1 MASVYWPYAIYFI
14 KVGQSQLAQKL
25 TTPSSNFY
33 ITYYFKYD
41 PNKQI
46 FSHSV
51 LTLHT
56 TQNCNQHLLPID
68 KIHPWAIEPPGH
80 CYPSELYDPE
90 TPHHSAK
97 GHHLDM

>member
-51 LTLHT
+51 LTYFAYHT
-56 TQNCNQHLLPID
+56 KLQST
-68 KIHPWAIEPPGH
+68 
-80 CYPSELYDPE
+80 
-90 TPHHSAK
+90 SAT
-97 GHHLDM
+97 HR